1 MQKIEKILIICRE
14 NNKFKKRIADLQSKL
29 QNVMRGA
36 LVEVFREEGI
46 ICDQKLKDVDLLI
59 TFNLAGFEQCTL
71 ADSISY
77 NLFKCKQIHF
87 ILDRNLPNEKYL
99 EKPLSMAMFFYCA
112 DDEYGKY
119 LLEKY
124 PDIPYLKMMNIGNI
138 EQDGVTANVDVLW
151 KSVCEVM
158 KICKLNDGIS

>member
-1 MQKIEKILIICRE
+1 MQKIEKILIICKE
-14 NNKFKKRIADLQSKL
+14 NNKLKKLIADLQSKL

-36 LVEVFREEGI
+36 LVEVYREEGI
-46 ICDQKLKDVDLLI
+46 ICNQKLKDVDLLI
-59 TFNLAGFEQCTL
+59 AFNLAGFEQCTL
-71 ADSISY
+71 TDGVSY

-112 DDEYGKY
+112 DDEYCKY

-124 PDIPYLKMMNIGNI
+124 PDIPYLKLMFIKDI
-138 EQDGVTANVDVLW
+138 EKDSVTANVDALW
-151 KSVCEVM
+151 KSVCEVI
-158 KICKLNDGIS
+158 KICKLNADIL